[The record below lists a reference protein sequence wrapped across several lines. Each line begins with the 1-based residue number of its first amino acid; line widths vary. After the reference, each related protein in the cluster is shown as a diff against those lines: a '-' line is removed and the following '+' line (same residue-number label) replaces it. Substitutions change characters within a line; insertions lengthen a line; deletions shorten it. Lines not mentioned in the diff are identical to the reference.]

1 MGVGTLLAITR
12 TLGLC
17 GVLYVDPALV
27 AEMARLQRI
36 ATNPAGLSL
45 LDPFESPDCNN
56 SLTGYAARERF

>member
-27 AEMARLQRI
+27 AEMAWLQRI
-36 ATNPAGLSL
+36 ATPQSRMPSGEQSELARA
-45 LDPFESPDCNN
+45 
-56 SLTGYAARERF
+56 AARARSSRRFQ